1 MKNKKLYQN
10 LKVIKN
16 EFLSI
21 EEQNNL
27 DSELSYLINTK
38 KNKENDNDKVQED
51 FAKNYSEENDD
62 ELNGLY
68 AHYNIVKKNINTKYR
83 HLPEYKEYRKLWRD
97 TAVKHIK
104 TEFPLHLDIEVT
116 SYCNLACP
124 MCPRT
129 HRVQLGQWQNRM
141 MKLETFKKII
151 DEGVKKGLRAIN
163 LNNFG
168 ESFYN
173 KNIIKMIKYA
183 KSKGVIDI
191 MLHTNGTVMD
201 EDLAKKIV
209 NSGLDRIIFSL
220 DSITKE
226 IYEKIRVNAK
236 FEDTVKNVKTFYK
249 IREKLN
255 SYKPVIRVSMVRMK
269 ENDHEAKNFESFWG
283 AYADEITYTDYRN
296 QDGLDKV
303 DRYTKVRKENKS
315 YACPALWQ
323 RMTIN
328 ATGEVTACCRDAGK
342 RLTLGSLDDSQNNLK
357 NIWDGI
363 KLQEARKL
371 HQEKKAYLI
380 DACNGCDHIRG
391 MIKPK
396 NN

>member
-1 MKNKKLYQN
+1 MKIKSTKK
-10 LKVIKN
+10 KFRVINNTKSSNFLEKN
-16 EFLSI
+16 DFL
-21 EEQNNL
+21 EN
-27 DSELSYLINTK
+27 ELSYLSDMVYPK
-38 KNKENDNDKVQED
+38 RDEEDLKE
-51 FAKNYSEENDD
+51 FAENYSEENDD

-68 AHYNIVKKNINTKYR
+68 AHYNIVKKNINTHYR
-83 HLPEYKEYRKLWRD
+83 SLPEYKDYRKMWRD

-129 HRVQLGQWQNRM
+129 HRVELGKWQNKM
-141 MKLETFKKII
+141 MKFDTFKKII
-151 DEGVKKGLRAIN
+151 DEGTKKGLRAIN

-173 KNIIKMIKYA
+173 KKIIEMIEYA

-201 EDLAKKIV
+201 EDLAERIV
-209 NSGLDRIIFSL
+209 KSGLDRIIFSL

-226 IYEKIRVNAK
+226 IYEKIRINAK
-236 FEDTVKNVKTFYK
+236 FEDTVQKVKTFHK
-249 IREKLN
+249 IRQKLN
-255 SYKPVIRVSMVRMK
+255 SYKPVIRISMVRMK
-269 ENDHEAKNFESFWG
+269 ENDHEAKNFENFWG
-283 AYADEITYTDYRN
+283 PYADEITYTDYRN
-296 QDGLDKV
+296 QDGLDKI
-303 DRYTKVRKENKS
+303 DRYTKKRKENKS

-323 RMTIN
+323 RLTIN

-342 RLTLGSLDDSQNNLK
+342 RLTLGKLTDSTNNLTDVW
-357 NIWDGI
+357 NGSS
-363 KLQEARKL
+363 LREARKL
-371 HQEKKAYLI
+371 HEEKKAYLI

-396 NN
+396 R

>member
-1 MKNKKLYQN
+1 MK
-10 LKVIKN
+10 KN
-16 EFLSI
+16 
-21 EEQNNL
+21 
-27 DSELSYLINTK
+27 NTK
-38 KNKENDNDKVQED
+38 DKVQED
-51 FAKNYSEENDD
+51 FAENYSEENDD

-68 AHYNIVKKNINTKYR
+68 AHYNIVKKNLNTSYR
-83 HLPEYKEYRKLWRD
+83 QLPEYKEYRKLWRD
-97 TAVKHIK
+97 TAVNHIK

-129 HRVQLGQWQNRM
+129 HRVQLGQWQNKM
-141 MKLETFKKII
+141 MKLTTFKKII

-173 KNIIKMIKYA
+173 KNLVQMIEYA
-183 KSKGVIDI
+183 KSKGVLDI
-191 MLHTNGTVMD
+191 MLHTNGTVMN
-201 EDLAKKIV
+201 EELAEQIIK
-209 NSGLDRIIFSL
+209 SGLDRIIFSL

-226 IYEKIRVNAK
+226 IYEKIRINAK
-236 FEDTVKNVKTFYK
+236 FEDTVEKVKIFYR
-249 IREKLN
+249 IREKLYA
-255 SYKPVIRVSMVRMK
+255 YKPVIRISMVRMK
-269 ENDHEAKNFESFWG
+269 ENDHEAKDFENFWG
-283 AYADEITYTDYRN
+283 SYADEITYTDYRN

-303 DRYTKVRKENKS
+303 DRYTKTRKENKS

-342 RLTLGSLDDSQNNLK
+342 RLTLGNFDENISSSLTDIWNGKKLEDSRN
-357 NIWDGI
+357 
-363 KLQEARKL
+363 L
-371 HQEKKAYLI
+371 HQNKKAYLI

-391 MIKPK
+391 TIKPK
-396 NN
+396 N

>member
-1 MKNKKLYQN
+1 MKYPKIAEDDL
-10 LKVIKN
+10 N
-16 EFLSI
+16 E
-21 EEQNNL
+21 
-27 DSELSYLINTK
+27 
-38 KNKENDNDKVQED
+38 
-51 FAKNYSEENDD
+51 FAKNYSKENDD

-68 AHYNIVKKNINTKYR
+68 AHYNIVKKNVNAKYR
-83 HLPEYKEYRKLWRD
+83 SLPEYKEYRNLWRE
-97 TAVKHIK
+97 TAVNHLR

-129 HRVQLGQWQNRM
+129 HRVQLGKWENRM

-151 DEGVKKGLRAIN
+151 DEGTKRGLKAIN

-173 KNIIKMIKYA
+173 KNIIEMIEYA

-191 MLHTNGTVMD
+191 MLHTNGTVMN
-201 EDLAKKIV
+201 EELAEKIV
-209 NSGLDRIIFSL
+209 KSGLDRIIFSL
-220 DSITKE
+220 DSITKT
-226 IYEKIRVNAK
+226 IYEKIRVNAN
-236 FEDTVKNVKTFYK
+236 FEDTVEKVKTFYR
-249 IREKLN
+249 IREKFKA
-255 SYKPVIRVSMVRMK
+255 YKPVIRISMVRMK
-269 ENDHEAKNFESFWG
+269 ENDHEAKNFENFWG
-283 AYADEITYTDYRN
+283 SYADEITYTDYRN

-303 DRYTKVRKENKS
+303 DRYTKTKKENKS

-342 RLTLGSLDDSQNNLK
+342 RLTIGKLDNSHDNLK
-357 NIWDGI
+357 NIWDGKI
-363 KLQEARKL
+363 LEESRKL
-371 HQEKKAYLI
+371 HEAKKAYLI

-391 MIKPK
+391 MIKPEK
-396 NN
+396 